1 MAKGFPDPPANWGHK
16 DFSLSHVYPSRYCRA
31 QPTGLT
37 CATERNSSGAWNRS
51 GTCPRLS
58 MWALPR
64 VLCFQSS
71 LPPPLVHQIRVIHL
85 TLPVP
90 CRIWH
95 ACWPRPQDNP
105 VRPYPW
111 TYIGWSGVLFGTIR
125 TQDRKF
131 YSKMWSAGLLPS
143 SFVFL
148 WFEQGCCFS
157 HIMSLLWVKW

>member
-37 CATERNSSGAWNRS
+37 YATERNSSGAWNRS

-71 LPPPLVHQIRVIHL
+71 LPPPLVHQIGVIHL
-85 TLPVP
+85 RLPVP

-105 VRPYPW
+105 VRPIPGLTSDDLVYSLALLELKIENSIVKCDLLDFYLPALSF
-111 TYIGWSGVLFGTIR
+111 SGL
-125 TQDRKF
+125 
-131 YSKMWSAGLLPS
+131 SKGAAFPT
-143 SFVFL
+143 
-148 WFEQGCCFS
+148 
-157 HIMSLLWVKW
+157 